1 MGNRVISFRLPEE
14 KILRL
19 KQIAARDRKTLT
31 AVIEDSLDVMLGAGD
46 PPMKNSERLA
56 YMIGAGRSGRRTD
69 VTKMDLGEILQERY
83 DRDGHL

>member
-1 MGNRVISFRLPEE
+1 MGNRIISIRLPEE
-14 KILRL
+14 KVLRL

-31 AVIEDSLDVMLGAGD
+31 AVIEESVDVTLGAGD

-56 YMIGAGRSGRRTD
+56 YIIGKHSGPRTD

>member
-1 MGNRVISFRLPEE
+1 MGRRVISIRLPEE
-14 KILRL
+14 KVLRL
-19 KQIAARDRKTLT
+19 KQIAARDHKTLT
-31 AVIEDSLDVMLGAGD
+31 AVIEESVDATLQAGD

-56 YMIGAGRSGRRTD
+56 YMIGKFNSGPRTD